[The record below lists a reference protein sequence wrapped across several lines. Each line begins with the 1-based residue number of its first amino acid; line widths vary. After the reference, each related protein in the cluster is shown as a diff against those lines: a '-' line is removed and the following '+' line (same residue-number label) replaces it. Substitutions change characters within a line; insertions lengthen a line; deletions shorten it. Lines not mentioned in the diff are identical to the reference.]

1 MEKIGEFFSEY
12 GGLLNSI
19 VMFILMFILQAAVL
33 VGSIWFYLSIA

>member
-12 GGLLNSI
+12 GELLLCGLP
-19 VMFILMFILQAAVL
+19 VL